1 MEIDNKELQE
11 IAEQWRGYEQFIPTE
26 LSEWLNHMPHKTI
39 GISSGNR
46 AGKTGSVAKHYVD
59 RLMGK
64 CAVPEKN
71 LLMRK
76 VRCMSSSLPELTGED
91 EDDNAQ
97 YLELKK
103 RIPPSLIISDIT
115 ARNKNLVVRRPPGLN
130 TDKTIF
136 EFRSSKQETHDL
148 GKISLSSVWH
158 DEETPHEKR
167 NECRM
172 RLMEE
177 GGDELFTLTA
187 INPISYVYDLVW
199 QRAEYIY
206 SSKTIVEKLGLPQ
219 KRYPNKNTGIACFQM
234 ATDDNPILTKEEIDR
249 IFEDIT
255 DPDDL
260 ALRRYGVFKAISGA
274 VHKSYN
280 PAICYIDFDSIF
292 PDGISYRWVFARGI
306 DYHES
311 RTPWSIG
318 WIAASPED
326 EWFLFQEAHPAI
338 DGPNSY
344 NTYEIAQM
352 IARKSGDYYYTC
364 NLIDP
369 LANKKQ
375 ANTLFSTTED
385 LNRHFDQILKETGVG
400 TPTFWEG
407 WDTKGTTGRDE
418 IKKRFKNAVRC
429 GKPFNNMVKEKGR
442 IKRLPTLWISHK
454 CPKFNKSLINWRYGE
469 YVTSHTKA
477 VNDPK
482 NIPQQRF
489 SHDCMTLECLAKSPI
504 LLYAAD
510 MIKNPPKQAGKRKSI
525 SVAGR

>member
-1 MEIDNKELQE
+1 MTEALKE
-11 IAEQWRGYEQFIPTE
+11 IAEQWRGYEMFQPTE
-26 LSEWLNHMPHKTI
+26 LSVWLDRMPHKTLC
-39 GISSGNR
+39 ISSGNR

-59 RLMGK
+59 RVMGV
-64 CAVPEKN
+64 CNVPEKN
-71 LLMRK
+71 RLARK
-76 VRCMSSSLPELTGED
+76 VRCMSSSLPEQTGED

-115 ARNKNLVVRRPPGLN
+115 ARNKNLVIRRPGGLN

-136 EFRSSKQETHDL
+136 EFRSSKQETQDL

-158 DEETPHEKR
+158 DEETPKEKR

-177 GGDELFTLTA
+177 GGDEIFTLTA
-187 INPISYVYDLVW
+187 INPISYVYDEVW

-206 SSKTIVEKLGLPQ
+206 SSKTIVSKLGIAR
-219 KRYPNKNTGIACFQM
+219 KKYPNKNTGIACFQM
-234 ATDDNPILTKEEIDR
+234 ATDDNPILDTAEVDR

-260 ALRRYGVFKAISGA
+260 LLRRYGVFKAISGA

-280 PAICYIDFDSIF
+280 SNICYIDFDKVL
-292 PDGISYRWVFARGI
+292 PDGIPYRWVHARGI

-311 RTPWSIG
+311 RTPWSVG
-318 WIAASPED
+318 WLSASPDD
-326 EWFLFQEAHPAI
+326 EWFLWQEMHPAI
-338 DGPNSY
+338 DGPNAY
-344 NTYEIAQM
+344 NTYEIAQA
-352 IARKSGDYYYTC
+352 IARRSLDYYYTV

-385 LNRHFDQILKETGVG
+385 LNRYLDQIRKDTGVG
-400 TPTFWEG
+400 TPTWWEG

-429 GKPFNNMVKEKGR
+429 GKPFNNRVVEKGR
-442 IKRLPTLWISHK
+442 ARRLPTLWISHR
-454 CPKFNKSLINWRYGE
+454 CPKFNKSILSWRFGE

-482 NIPQQRF
+482 NVPQQRW
-489 SHDCMTLECLAKSPI
+489 SHDNMVLECLGKDAR
-504 LLYAAD
+504 LLHAAH
-510 MIKNPPKQAGKRKSI
+510 MIEQPPRQAIRRKSI
-525 SVAGR
+525 SVTGR